1 MKEGK
6 VMKASKFISVAL
18 LPLLFVPAGTQQRN
32 NMENGYE
39 YVDLGLSVNWA
50 TCNIG
55 AIAPEGYGE
64 YYAWGETETKDSCIW
79 RNYKYSDG
87 ADKMTK
93 WYWSSSLFMDYP
105 PNASLFDFSYDHMN
119 HWVQS
124 CITDY
129 YRCDG
134 IPVRPVCPKNN

>member
-1 MKEGK
+1 M
-6 VMKASKFISVAL
+6 S
-18 LPLLFVPAGTQQRN
+18 
-32 NMENGYE
+32 
-39 YVDLGLSVNWA
+39 GLKGVEEF
-50 TCNIG
+50 G
-55 AIAPEGYGE
+55 
-64 YYAWGETETKDSCIW
+64 
-79 RNYKYSDG
+79 
-87 ADKMTK
+87 

-119 HWVQS
+119 RWVQS